1 MTDQKPMVA
10 DETYMRKLLL
20 AYGRK
25 VPEAVQEVTV
35 MEFERMLSLDEAPET
50 VRSKLFLQLR
60 DWLVR
65 AGLELAAEIPWNREA
80 LQRVIVDV
88 LAVQVHEVKLHNCI
102 GTINAI
108 LRQNDMA
115 RLWDKVA
122 TYVDKAYPRI
132 PEDGCELKTLDAALK
147 ERYCSALTILP
158 FSEGGNDE
166 HLLNQMSGVVARGR
180 PFVRIRPAYTFKH
193 VYLAVSYVERL
204 RKRSELRGD
213 LEFAIVDYERRAA
226 ELKRTL
232 EERGKARQG
241 ATKISKGDRVKV
253 VDANHEFNGEYG
265 TTIRETLDKSLGEG
279 RKWAVQFEEHVRR
292 FYAGQ
297 LKLVA
302 RAGEPVKAPAKRA
315 REDSDPI
322 ADRALAAKKCV
333 KSVARGAADGDSV
346 EAMCRTFG
354 RFASQYNETMAMA
367 EQEDDGSD

>member
-35 MEFERMLSLDEAPET
+35 MCNERMLSLDEAPET
-50 VRSKLFLQLR
+50 VRSRLFFKLR

-65 AGLELAAEIPWNREA
+65 AGLELAAEIPWNHEA

-108 LRQNDMA
+108 LRQNDMI

-166 HLLNQMSGVVARGR
+166 HLLNQMSGVVAKGK
-180 PFVRIRPAYTFKH
+180 PLVRIRPAYTFKH

-204 RKRSELRGD
+204 RKRSELRED
-213 LEFAIVDYERRAA
+213 LLFTIVDIERRTAK
-226 ELKRTL
+226 LKRAL
-232 EERGKARQG
+232 EEREEARQE

-253 VDANHEFNGEYG
+253 VDVSHEFNGEYG

-302 RAGEPVKAPAKRA
+302 RAGDKAPAKRA

-354 RFASQYNETMAMA
+354 RCASQYNETMAMA